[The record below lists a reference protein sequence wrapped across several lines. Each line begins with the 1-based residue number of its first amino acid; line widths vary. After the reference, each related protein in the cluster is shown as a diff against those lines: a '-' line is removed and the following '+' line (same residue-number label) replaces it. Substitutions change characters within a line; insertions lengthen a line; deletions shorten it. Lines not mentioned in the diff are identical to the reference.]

1 MFKLEDEGFETNAR
15 IKVIGV
21 GGAGGNAINT
31 MIQSGLEQV
40 DFIVA
45 NTDAQALDNSLAT
58 TKIQLGENITRGL
71 GAGADP
77 EVGGKAAAET
87 QGAIADA
94 LKGADMVFVTAGMG
108 GGTGTGAA
116 PIVAK
121 IAREQGALTVGVVT
135 KPFSFEGKRRG
146 RAADQGLEALR
157 ESVDTLIVIPNDR
170 LVAIAQEEMT
180 FLEAFRFADQV
191 LYNGVQGV
199 SDLITVGGYVNV
211 DFADVRSVMQNM
223 GMALMGTGIGEG
235 ENRARDAAEYAISSP
250 LLEGA
255 SISGATG
262 ILINITS
269 SLDFR
274 MSELSEATELI
285 QAEADEDANIIFGS
299 VLDESM
305 GDKIKI
311 TVIATGF
318 AEDKF
323 AGAGRPSGFRAQSR
337 PATQATQQARDTA
350 TRRSAEQHASSGF
363 SASNPNRDAASEAFA
378 SAQPPA
384 RPSSELNGGFP
395 ESGRRASIT
404 PAPNALNSP
413 SMRSATTSTSVRVG
427 VDYGDDD

>member
-1 MFKLEDEGFETNAR
+1 MFSLEDESSETNAR

-31 MIQSGLEQV
+31 MIQSDLAKV

-45 NTDAQALDNSLAT
+45 NTDAQALDNSLAST
-58 TKIQLGENITRGL
+58 RIQLGENITRGL
-71 GAGADP
+71 GAGANP
-77 EVGGKAAAET
+77 EVGGKAAAES
-87 QGAIADA
+87 QGAIVEA

-116 PIVAK
+116 PMVAR

-135 KPFSFEGKRRG
+135 KPFSFEGKRRSKI
-146 RAADQGLEALR
+146 ADAGLNELR
-157 ESVDTLIVIPNDR
+157 EAVDTLIVIPNDR
-170 LVAIAQEEMT
+170 LVAIAEEEMT

-191 LYNGVQGV
+191 LFNAVQGV
-199 SDLITVGGYVNV
+199 SDLINVGGYVNV

-223 GMALMGTGIGEG
+223 GMALMGTGIAEG
-235 ENRARDAAEYAISSP
+235 EHRAREAAEYAISSP

-269 SLDFR
+269 GLDFK
-274 MSELSEATELI
+274 MSELNEAAELI

-305 GDKIKI
+305 GDRVKV

-318 AEDKF
+318 AEELSS
-323 AGAGRPSGFRAQSR
+323 GAGRANQQRAQTR
-337 PATQATQQARDTA
+337 PAVQQVTHARDTA
-350 TRRSAEQHASSGF
+350 PRRSEQTSASGF
-363 SASNPNRDAASEAFA
+363 SASAPARDAASDAFA
-378 SAQPPA
+378 RSEAPVRA
-384 RPSSELNGGFP
+384 SSELQGGFP
-395 ESGRRASIT
+395 DTGRRASIT
-404 PAPNALNSP
+404 PANGSLNS
-413 SMRSATTSTSVRVG
+413 SMRSATTSTAVRVG